1 MLLSYDYTQTMI
13 LVLSYM
19 ILYNLT
25 SFLLFSTIM
34 QIVNTNFK
42 TLYSF
47 ANIGASNIFTKFL
60 GLSLLSL
67 AGVPPLVG
75 FFSKIFVFVLISNS
89 ALFVLFPSF
98 FALLFIGLYFYV
110 QNLRFLNSTSKSNV
124 SLVVELHSRFNFLYF
139 TFALPLSFFIIF
151 GFCYVDDLLLLVA
164 WSLL

>member
-47 ANIGASNIFTKFL
+47 SNLGASNIFTKFL

-89 ALFVLFPSF
+89 SLFILFPSF
-98 FALLFIGLYFYV
+98 FALLFIGLYFYI
-110 QNLRFLNSTSKSNV
+110 QNLRFLNSTAKSTT

-151 GFCYVDDLLLLVA
+151 GFCYVDDLLLLVS
-164 WSLL
+164 WFLL